1 MKLQKILILF
11 GLTFTLSTSLF
22 AQDGKNLDQIRAEI
36 KQRTEAL
43 NKKITDLA
51 ADSQSGAISQEEYEN
66 QKATIEAEKQQI
78 SDLRK
83 IVNAEGEAKRKY
95 NSGLGLLKQKR
106 YTEAIAELEEA
117 TKILPD
123 FDKAYYLA
131 GQCYSILG
139 DNDGALTNYQSTI
152 EHTESASIKAKAYNA
167 IGNVYKKQ
175 ESYAKAIENYDLSI
189 AAKANDNA
197 YIGKGEVYMS
207 RGGDSNVQK
216 AISSFEAALKVD
228 SKSSTAAYNLGVANE
243 IVKQF
248 SKAIEAYKIAA
259 KSRKYK
265 GDANVGL
272 AKAYNALGQYQN
284 ALNSGNQALKSKAKR
299 KAECYCELGEANRK
313 LGKKAQAI
321 ENFNACAEDGIWKS
335 VAEWGI
341 KVTNDPSLEQN

>member
-1 MKLQKILILF
+1 MKLQKILVLL
-11 GLTFTLSTSLF
+11 GLTFALSTSLF
-22 AQDGKNLDQIRAEI
+22 AQDGKNLDQIQAEI
-36 KQRTEAL
+36 KKRTESL
-43 NKKITDLA
+43 NSKITDLA
-51 ADSQSGAISQEEYEN
+51 ADSQSGAVTQEEYEKK
-66 QKATIEAEKQQI
+66 KAEIEEEKQKI

-95 NSGLGLLKQKR
+95 NSGLGLMKQKR
-106 YTEAIAELEEA
+106 YTEAITELEEA

-131 GQCYSILG
+131 GQCYSVLG
-139 DNDGALTNYQSTI
+139 DNDGALTNFQNTI
-152 EHTESASIKAKAYNA
+152 THTTNASIKAKAYNA

-175 ESYAKAIENYDLSI
+175 ESYAKAIENYDSSI
-189 AAKANDNA
+189 AAQANDNA

-207 RGGDSNVQK
+207 RGGDANVNK
-216 AISSFEAALKVD
+216 AISSFEAALRVD
-228 SKSSTAAYNLGVANE
+228 PKSTTAAYNLGVANE

-259 KSRKYK
+259 KRGRYK
-265 GDANVGL
+265 ADANVVL

-284 ALNSGNQALKSKAKR
+284 ALNAGNQALKGKSKR

-313 LGKKAQAI
+313 LGKKSQAI
-321 ENFNACAEDGIWKS
+321 QNFNSCAEDVVWKP